1 MLSNEHQIQLDSAR
15 RNDYARLIGEAG
27 THLLSL
33 VNAILDMS
41 KVESGEFEIAP
52 ESLAPAPLISGCCDL
67 LALEVRA
74 AGLDLA
80 TRVDENLPTL
90 IADKRAFKQIL
101 INLLSN
107 AVKFTDRGGHITVSA
122 RADSGALVVVIE
134 DNGIG
139 VSAEALLRAGDPFFQ
154 ARATHA
160 RPREGSG
167 LGLSIVKGL
176 IALHG
181 GQFEITSHFGK
192 GTRVRVRL
200 PLDCRNARPL
210 GAESKGAE
218 RQLTERVIGAAS
230 NIRVKK
236 SA

>member
-1 MLSNEHQIQLDSAR
+1 
-15 RNDYARLIGEAG
+15 
-27 THLLSL
+27 
-33 VNAILDMS
+33 
-41 KVESGEFEIAP
+41 
-52 ESLAPAPLISGCCDL
+52 
-67 LALEVRA
+67 
-74 AGLDLA
+74 
-80 TRVDENLPTL
+80 L

-107 AVKFTDRGGHITVSA
+107 AVKFTDRGGRITVGA
-122 RADSGALVVVIE
+122 RAEGGALVVVIE

-154 ARATHA
+154 ARATDA

-181 GQFEITSHFGK
+181 GQFEITSHVGK